1 MKNFFDNLTGISVN
15 RPKTSLG
22 LILVL
27 ILAIVPNAMFIKFD
41 NSEDAFFPDNETVR
55 LLNEVEDEYQA
66 SIDFIRFIDH
76 IEPGT
81 LKSNE
86 TWTQLAKLEAIL
98 LEDENLREYQ
108 YPISGIQANSGMA
121 SAAIS
126 WQMMQ
131 DPVLALTWI
140 TPLQNSI
147 SLVANSNNSTISES
161 LKQLELASL
170 QIPEPSLVTSQML
183 RNWDAGNPSEWLGR
197 IDAGQNI
204 SANLFSI
211 GSQIE
216 NLLELSNNSNLTVI
230 VGQISAK
237 LGALIGMQS
246 LDYRSQL
253 IASLPADDKTN
264 PWESDGPVLTTIAI
278 VTEPSEH
285 DVEVIGDVQDKITIW
300 ADELKEKALKETG
313 DEDISVFSF
322 AQFATGQND
331 NLGKELGILNS
342 ICLLLLGFILWTK
355 FRSLRDTASVLV
367 LTVLLY

>member
-15 RPKTSLG
+15 KPKASLG

-76 IEPGT
+76 IEPGA

-98 LEDENLREYQ
+98 LEDENLGEYQ

-131 DPVLALTWI
+131 DPVSALTWI

-161 LKQLELASL
+161 LELLELASL
-170 QIPEPSLVTSQML
+170 QIPEPSLVTSQTL
-183 RNWDAGNPSEWLGR
+183 RNWDAGNPSEWLER

-204 SANLFSI
+204 S
-211 GSQIE
+211 
-216 NLLELSNNSNLTVI
+216 
-230 VGQISAK
+230 
-237 LGALIGMQS
+237 
-246 LDYRSQL
+246 
-253 IASLPADDKTN
+253 
-264 PWESDGPVLTTIAI
+264 
-278 VTEPSEH
+278 
-285 DVEVIGDVQDKITIW
+285 
-300 ADELKEKALKETG
+300 
-313 DEDISVFSF
+313 
-322 AQFATGQND
+322 
-331 NLGKELGILNS
+331 
-342 ICLLLLGFILWTK
+342 CLLYT
-355 FRSLRDTASVLV
+355 SPSPRDFG
-367 LTVLLY
+367 